1 MRRYGFIAAIL
12 LPTLALFP
20 SAGSA
25 AGATA
30 EQQMK
35 EGMRLFTSY
44 CVVCHG
50 ETGKGNGPL
59 AHKLKPPPVDLA
71 DYEHMR
77 KRSDKDLYRIIEG
90 RERHGQHI
98 VGMPEWGQI
107 LNHKQIQ
114 ALAGYVR
121 YLHRN
126 KYPTVDD
133 PDVGQAVY
141 EDFCASCHGRNG
153 KGKGVLTQLMPIT
166 PTDHTDTKLMGA
178 FTDKRLTNIITNGDA
193 TMPYMPA
200 WKGILTES
208 EIEAVVRYIRAL
220 PNL

>member
-1 MRRYGFIAAIL
+1 MRRDGLVAAIL
-12 LPTLALFP
+12 LPTLALWSFA
-20 SAGSA
+20 SHA
-25 AGATA
+25 ANTSQ
-30 EQQMK
+30 ERLK

-59 AHKLKPPPVDLA
+59 AYKLKPAPVDLA

-77 KRSDKDLYRIIEG
+77 QRSDTDLFRIIEG
-90 RERHGQHI
+90 KQRHGQHI
-98 VGMPEWGQI
+98 IGMPEWGQI
-107 LNHKQIQ
+107 LNRKQIQ

-126 KYPTVDD
+126 KYPTIDD
-133 PDVGQAVY
+133 PDIGQAVY
-141 EDFCASCHGRNG
+141 EDYCASCHGRNG
-153 KGKGVLTQLMPIT
+153 KGKGVLAQLIPIA
-166 PTDHTDTKLMGA
+166 PADHTDTKLMST
-178 FTDKRLTNIITNGDA
+178 FTDQQLTNIITNGDV
-193 TMPYMPA
+193 TRPYMPA

-220 PNL
+220 PIL